1 MMPTACVEAIEIVSM
16 IHEAN
21 NEAVDNNSIT
31 RAVEDW
37 YTHSDIVDPEMLAA
51 AVLEYGMWRL
61 ISFLDWECAYNK
73 WFPQY
78 DDTYAIWDFEAS
90 YHDEIWR

>member
-1 MMPTACVEAIEIVSM
+1 MMPIACTEAIELVVL

-21 NEAVDNNSIT
+21 NQIVDNDSIT
-31 RAVEDW
+31 RAVNDW

-51 AVLEYGMWRL
+51 AVLEYGRWRL
-61 ISFLDWECAYNK
+61 INFLDWEAAHNK

-78 DDTYAIWDFEAS
+78 DDRYGVWEFEAS
-90 YHDEIWR
+90 YRDNIWR

>member
-1 MMPTACVEAIEIVSM
+1 MMPIACAEAIELVVM

-21 NEAVDNNSIT
+21 HQVVDNDSIT
-31 RAVEDW
+31 RAVNDW

-61 ISFLDWECAYNK
+61 INFLDWEAAHNK

-78 DDTYAIWDFEAS
+78 DDRYGVWEFEAS
-90 YHDEIWR
+90 YHDNIWR

>member
-1 MMPTACVEAIEIVSM
+1 MMPTACTNAIELTTM

-21 NEAVDNNSIT
+21 GQIVDNNSIT
-31 RAVEDW
+31 KAVYDW

-51 AVLEYGMWRL
+51 AVLEYGRWRQIDL
-61 ISFLDWECAYNK
+61 SDWEHIHDK

-78 DDTYAIWDFEAS
+78 DDMYGVWEFEAS
-90 YHDEIWR
+90 YHDEFWR